1 MTTNSDIIARSKRV
15 FTPAFHFYHP
25 IAIERGQGCRV
36 TDVEGNSY
44 LDCASGLGTLN
55 IGHNHP
61 RVMAAVTRQ
70 LSSFCHTG
78 GVYNNETTVAAAEL
92 LTSITPPG
100 LDRLFFSNSG
110 AEAVEG
116 ALKLARY
123 VTGRQG
129 IIAFGGA
136 FHGRTLGALSLTSSN
151 VRYRER
157 YAPLLPSVNHA
168 PYPDCFSCRFGC
180 KDTGCN
186 LECFGY
192 LEEMLRRYVSP
203 REVAAIII
211 EPVLG
216 EGGYVPTP
224 VEFLKE
230 LRRLCDE
237 HGILLI
243 FDEVQSG
250 MGRCGDWFAAQVYGV
265 TPDILTVAKGIASG
279 FPLSALVSRSA
290 LMDQWPSWAHG
301 TTFGGNPVSCAA
313 AYATIEAIRD
323 DGLLARCRVLGTA
336 TMERLRTFQA
346 DHPLIGDVR
355 GKGLMIGLELVKPD
369 GTPHGEACGK
379 VLERCLQQGLI
390 VINCGPERNIIRLI
404 PPLIISDEEMG
415 RALDILEEAI
425 ASAGKGQQSREK
437 LS

>member
-25 IAIERGQGCRV
+25 IAIERGQGCRI
-36 TDVEGNSY
+36 TDVEGKIY

-61 RVMAAVTRQ
+61 RVIAAVTRQ
-70 LSSFCHTG
+70 LSGFCHTG

-92 LTSITPPG
+92 LTSITPPE

-129 IIAFGGA
+129 LISFGGA

-151 VRYRER
+151 VRYRDR
-157 YAPLLPSVNHA
+157 YAPLLPSIYHS
-168 PYPDCFSCRFGC
+168 PYPDCRNCRFGC
-180 KDTGCN
+180 KANGCSMA
-186 LECFGY
+186 CFGY
-192 LEEMLRRYVSP
+192 LEELLRHYVSP
-203 REVAAIII
+203 GEVAAIII

-216 EGGYVPTP
+216 EGGYVPAP
-224 VEFLKE
+224 LEFLKG

-279 FPLSALVSRSA
+279 FPLSAVVSRSA
-290 LMDQWPSWAHG
+290 LMDQWPGWAHG

-313 AYATIEAIRD
+313 AIATIETIRD
-323 DGLLARCRVLGTA
+323 DSLLARCREVGTA
-336 TMERLRTFQA
+336 TIARLRAFQA
-346 DHPLIGDVR
+346 DHPIVGDVR
-355 GKGLMIGLELVKPD
+355 GKGLMIGMELVKPD
-369 GTPHGEACGK
+369 GTPDGAACGK
-379 VLERCLQQGLI
+379 VMEECLQQGLI

-415 RALDILEEAI
+415 EALNILEKAI
-425 ASAGKGQQSREK
+425 ETAGKG
-437 LS
+437 